1 MALSPLIN
9 APISRQDSVIEIIRK
24 GDGTQAHDEV
34 FVSTSLTLA
43 ADLDVQE
50 VKLLLPMS
58 SAAGGKPLM
67 RYVEDAVTE
76 AVIFDPVDRA
86 TYDQDVADAL
96 EALAESDREKQAKLA
111 KAVEKAAKGFGQAVL
126 TVKPGQRE
134 LRFFYTVAARPA
146 GTSRQ
151 FELEVLGPLASFII
165 QPGGSIGVTALLPR
179 GTTLVEAVAL
189 QEPGNPGSAL
199 PNMQQAELGGRTCL
213 GWVWQNDPLFR
224 IRYSY

>member
-9 APISRQDSVIEIIRK
+9 APVTRQDSIIEIIRK
-24 GDGTQAHDEV
+24 GDGTQPHDEV

-58 SAAGGKPLM
+58 STAGGKPLM

-76 AVIFDPVDRA
+76 SVVFDPVDRSV
-86 TYDQDVADAL
+86 YDQDVADAL
-96 EALAESDREKQAKLA
+96 AALAEGEREKQAKLA
-111 KAVEKAAKGFGQAVL
+111 KAIAKAANGFGQAVL

-134 LRFFYTVAARPA
+134 LRFFYSVAAMP
-146 GTSRQ
+146 TDTPRQ
-151 FELEVLGPLASFII
+151 FEVQILAPLASFIL
-165 QPGGSIGVTALLPR
+165 QPGGSIGVTALVPR
-179 GTTLVEAVAL
+179 GASLVEAVAM
-189 QEPGNPGSAL
+189 QDPANPASVL

-213 GWVWQNDPLFR
+213 GWLWQNDPMFR
-224 IRYSY
+224 IRYTY